1 MLKKALA
8 VLTAA
13 LMLLSPAFAA
23 GQGRIDLL
31 QKLNVINGY
40 TDGSLRLEN
49 PVTRAEFTKM
59 AVAISPYRD
68 QVASNISV
76 SPFVDVTHKHWAAPY
91 IHLAVTNKLVAGYK
105 DATFRPDNNVT
116 YEEVITV
123 ALRILGYTDDEFQA
137 SWPYGQLG
145 VAQNIGLTDGFSAE
159 IGYPMT
165 RGDVARIFYN
175 LLTTSKKGS
184 QTDYIETL
192 NYKITEDVILIATA
206 DEDSSV
212 GAGKIYTSAGTYRIE
227 PSFDTSLTGQKGD
240 ILTDGDRLI
249 LFLPAYGSGEAYNV
263 YSVFGED
270 IVLFKDGEISGF
282 KLDNQT
288 TLYYKTTKSTVRE
301 LIPKINPG
309 DMMVIFWD
317 QSSTVDY
324 AMLKSGNILGPVT
337 ISDATPLSSLS
348 IGENPSVIR
357 DGAPSSLSVIQ
368 KYDVVYYTGELNT
381 LWVYSK
387 KITGV
392 FEKALPS
399 REQVSQITVSGVTY
413 NLSTIEAVTAMGTGG
428 WAKIND
434 TVTLLLGRDG
444 SVVDVI
450 SPNEADVERYVVY
463 SVVGSNVIV
472 YRNGNMFALDVDKD
486 TAAYLGSR
494 QYTLRDILGEL
505 EIGYTISLV
514 RNADK
519 SVDYV
524 TIDRSSIDG
533 PFTVRNA
540 NWASDYGID
549 PGAVII
555 RDGAKASADG
565 INTYDI
571 IYYSKPLK
579 AVWAYSRKVTGI
591 YEAASPNKDTPQTIT
606 LSGVSY
612 KIEGVE
618 AYNALSS
625 GGNISFGDTI
635 TLLLGKNGDIADV
648 LSLQAAAQSNV
659 VGYVIDTGIK
669 EFVNNSGNAY
679 TSHYIKIVQTDGQKY
694 EYTTASSYESYK
706 NQIVKVSFVGGK
718 ARPQTVK
725 KSADNIYG
733 KYDHYEK
740 RLGEYLVSSN
750 IQILDVSTTSPNET
764 GVCAPVYSQRL
775 NGANLSQGNIL
786 YYETDSQGAI
796 EKLVLNDFTGD
807 IYSYGIVKHAENNI
821 SGMSISGT
829 YTYILD
835 GATSVVR
842 TQGSSYSVYSGSP
855 VKISIS
861 GGQVLSMQNLT
872 AKSGAVSNLTASSI
886 TIDETTYTISDKV
899 SVYLKTSTNDYLIV
913 PIGDIVAAPS
923 SYSIKAYVDK
933 GPTYGG
939 RVRVI
944 VVSKK

>member
-1 MLKKALA
+1 MTKKVLA
-8 VLTAA
+8 VLAAA
-13 LMLLSPAFAA
+13 LILFSPAFAA
-23 GQGRIDLL
+23 GQSRIDLL

-68 QVASNISV
+68 QAASNILV

-91 IHLAVTNKLVAGYK
+91 IHLAVTNKLVTGYK
-105 DATFRPDNNVT
+105 DATFRPDSNVT

-145 VAQNIGLTDGFSAE
+145 VAQNIGLTDGFSAY

-165 RGDVARIFYN
+165 RGDVAHIFCN
-175 LLTTSKKGS
+175 LLTTPKKGS
-184 QTDYIETL
+184 QADYIETL

-212 GAGKIYTSAGTYRIE
+212 GAGKIYTSAGTFRIDS
-227 PSFDTSLTGQKGD
+227 SFDTSLTSQKGD
-240 ILTDGDRLI
+240 IVTDGDRLV
-249 LFLPAYGSGEAYNV
+249 LFSPAYGSGEAYNV

-270 IVLFKDGEISGF
+270 IVLYKDGEISNF
-282 KLDNQT
+282 KIDNQT
-288 TLYYKTTKSTVRE
+288 TLYYETMKSTVRE

-309 DMMVIFWD
+309 DMIVIYRD
-317 QSSTVDY
+317 QSGTVDY
-324 AMLKSGNILGPVT
+324 AMLRSGNLLGPVT
-337 ISDATPLSSLS
+337 ISDSTPLSSLP

-357 DGAPSSLSVIQ
+357 DGASSSLPAIQ
-368 KYDVVYYTGELNT
+368 KYDVVYYSRELNT

-399 REQVSQITVSGVTY
+399 REQVSQIVVSGVTY
-413 NLSTIEAVTAMGTGG
+413 NLSTIEAVTVMGTGG

-450 SPNEADVERYVVY
+450 SPNEADIERYVVY

-472 YRNGNMFALDVDKD
+472 YKSGNMLALDVDKD
-486 TAAYLGSR
+486 TTAYLGSR
-494 QYTLRDILGEL
+494 QYALRDVLGEL

-519 SVDYV
+519 SVDYM

-540 NWASDYGID
+540 GWASAYGID
-549 PGAVII
+549 PDAVII
-555 RDGAKASADG
+555 RDGAKSSADG

-571 IYYSKPLK
+571 IYYSKALK
-579 AVWAYSRKVTGI
+579 TVWAYSRKVTGV

-606 LSGVSY
+606 LSGMNY

-625 GGNISFGDTI
+625 GGNIIFGDTI

-648 LSLQAAAQSNV
+648 LSPQAAAQSSV

-669 EFVNNSGNAY
+669 EFVNYSGNTY
-679 TSHYIKIVQTDGQKY
+679 TSHYIKIVQTDGKTY
-694 EYTTASSYESYK
+694 EYTTASSYELCK
-706 NQIVKVSFVGGK
+706 NQIVKVSFAGGK
-718 ARPQTVK
+718 ARPQTVR
-725 KSADNIYG
+725 KSSDIYG
-733 KYDHYEK
+733 KYDHYGK
-740 RLGEYLVSSN
+740 KLGQYPVSSN
-750 IQILDVSTTSPNET
+750 IQIIDVSTTNPDEA

-775 NGANLSQGNIL
+775 DGTNLLSGNIL

-807 IYSYGIVKHAENNI
+807 IYSYGIVTHAENNT
-821 SGMSISGT
+821 SGMSISGA
-829 YTYILD
+829 YTYMID
-835 GATSVVR
+835 GITHSLK
-842 TQGSSYSVYSGSP
+842 TQGSYFTVYSGSP
-855 VKISIS
+855 VKIIMS
-861 GGQVLSMQNLT
+861 GGQALSMTKLSEI
-872 AKSGAVSNLTASSI
+872 SGAVSNITESSV
-886 TIDETTYTISDKV
+886 TVGKTTYPISDKV
-899 SVYLKTSTNDYLIV
+899 SVYLKTSTYDYLIV
-913 PIGDIVAAPS
+913 PIGDIVASPS
-923 SYSIKAYVDK
+923 SYSVKAYVDK
-933 GPTYGG
+933 EPANGG

-944 VVSKK
+944 VVMKK